1 VLPLVD
7 VPRWVF
13 VPMAATVPAVVL
25 VGVVVALRRREAAT
39 VATLVYLAETLV
51 YPYINERRLIL
62 VLPVV
67 LAWYV
72 AGAGTLLRGTGAL
85 AARHGR
91 PVRAQRP
98 LAVLGALLLVVPLA
112 WQFDRH
118 YILERGADSGRPVGS
133 AYLGFVAAATR
144 PGEVVETPYVWTTS
158 LATGRPVA
166 GTMWFLPDPA
176 DCTPGHLQ
184 DAALRDRAGI
194 AVDAAWNGPP
204 PVLDCQVPVL
214 DAAPWAVRLYADA
227 ATGATVWQ
235 FVGPGTV
242 DPGLADAVTGP
253 GTAGVEGGATTLTWS
268 WGTPRPLTQL
278 TADAVA
284 AGAGGTAS
292 AALEWRDPSGAW
304 HRAACAP
311 GAVGPGAGTPWL
323 VWRPAVPVTATA
335 VRAVVTG
342 GSGVRAGEVHA
353 LVREGRP

>member
-1 VLPLVD
+1 
-7 VPRWVF
+7 
-13 VPMAATVPAVVL
+13 
-25 VGVVVALRRREAAT
+25 
-39 VATLVYLAETLV
+39 
-51 YPYINERRLIL
+51 
-62 VLPVV
+62 
-67 LAWYV
+67 
-72 AGAGTLLRGTGAL
+72 
-85 AARHGR
+85 
-91 PVRAQRP
+91 
-98 LAVLGALLLVVPLA
+98 
-112 WQFDRH
+112 
-118 YILERGADSGRPVGS
+118 
-133 AYLGFVAAATR
+133 
-144 PGEVVETPYVWTTS
+144 
-158 LATGRPVA
+158 
-166 GTMWFLPDPA
+166 
-176 DCTPGHLQ
+176 
-184 DAALRDRAGI
+184 
-194 AVDAAWNGPP
+194 
-204 PVLDCQVPVL
+204 
-214 DAAPWAVRLYADA
+214 
-227 ATGATVWQ
+227 VWQ

-304 HRAACAP
+304 HRAASAP